1 MRDNN
6 DVPEEAARKNP
17 ATSIR
22 ARVRAEMTEEIK
34 SVALRHLA
42 TDGTALSL
50 RAVARDM
57 GMVSSALY
65 RYFANRD
72 ELLTVLILD
81 AYNAMGEV
89 AENADAVFADRE
101 DFVGRWTAL
110 GNAIRDWA
118 VAQPHEYALIY
129 GSPIPGYQ
137 APETTIDPATRPL
150 LVLARILADA
160 HAAGALSD
168 AAAAAITPPAALT
181 AEIERISELLGAGID
196 VKPAARALAAWTELY
211 GAISF
216 ELFGRLNNV
225 FADPASW
232 FDWQLRSMAGFIGL
246 RAVR

>member
-1 MRDNN
+1 MRENN
-6 DVPEEAARKNP
+6 VVPDEAARKNP

-72 ELLTVLILD
+72 ELLTALILD

-89 AENADAVFADRE
+89 TENADATFADRE
-101 DFVGRWTAL
+101 DFVGRWMAL
-110 GNAIRDWA
+110 GHAVRDWA

-160 HAAGALSD
+160 HATGALSD
-168 AAAAAITPPAALT
+168 SGAAAITPAALT
-181 AEIERISELLGAGID
+181 TEIERISELLGAGIG
-196 VKPAARALAAWTELY
+196 VQPAARALAAWTELY

-246 RAVR
+246 PAAR